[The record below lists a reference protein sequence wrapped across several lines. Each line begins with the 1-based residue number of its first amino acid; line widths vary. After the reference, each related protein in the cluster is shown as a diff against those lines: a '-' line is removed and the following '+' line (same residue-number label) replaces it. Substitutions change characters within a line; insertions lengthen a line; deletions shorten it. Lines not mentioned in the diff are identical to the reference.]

1 MTLRVPIVATANQ
14 TLSVT
19 LAGQF
24 CKITIVQRDGNVY
37 LSLDANNVNVLNTR
51 MCRNRTALVRGSN
64 ASFKGDLAFVDTR
77 GNNDPDYIGFGSRYR
92 LVYLP

>member
-37 LSLDANNVNVLNTR
+37 LSLDGEQRQRVEYAHVPQPHGVGAR
-51 MCRNRTALVRGSN
+51 IERIVQRRPCVRGH
-64 ASFKGDLAFVDTR
+64 AGQQ
-77 GNNDPDYIGFGSRYR
+77 
-92 LVYLP
+92 